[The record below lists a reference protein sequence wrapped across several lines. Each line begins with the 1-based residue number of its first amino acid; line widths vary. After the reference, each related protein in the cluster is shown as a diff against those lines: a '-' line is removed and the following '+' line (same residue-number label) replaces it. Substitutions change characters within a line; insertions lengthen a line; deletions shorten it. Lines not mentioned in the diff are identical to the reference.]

1 MEFLLRLLTPEGFTA
16 VVKWFLN
23 QGLAIAMLLY
33 IDFGHVQELKGVKA
47 EQIELRNQLFLY
59 IKNDRDTLK
68 VTVNE
73 ATIVLKEV
81 KTLLK
86 NGKK

>member
-1 MEFLLRLLTPEGFTA
+1 
-16 VVKWFLN
+16 V
-23 QGLAIAMLLY
+23 
-33 IDFGHVQELKGVKA
+33 
-47 EQIELRNQLFLY
+47 
-59 IKNDRDTLK
+59 KNDRDTLK

-86 NGKK
+86 NGKR

>member
-1 MEFLLRLLTPEGFTA
+1 MEFLLRFLTPDLFLQ

-23 QGLAIAMLLY
+23 QGLAIGLLVFFAVHQ
-33 IDFGHVQELKGVKA
+33 DGELKAVKL
-47 EQIELRNQLFLY
+47 EQIDLRNQLFNY
-59 IKNDRDTLK
+59 VKNDRDTLK

-86 NGKK
+86 NGKR